1 MRVARRGVGSE
12 DVREDAFGGGE
23 VTVGQRQLGERW
35 WRSVPS
41 ERCRTTVTAPRQVAI
56 WDGLVDQ
63 TNTAAQ
69 HHPSATI

>member
-12 DVREDAFGGGE
+12 DVREDTFGGYE
-23 VTVGQRQLGERW
+23 ATVGQRQLGERR

-69 HHPSATI
+69 YHPSATI